1 MKTCIALLLLVLSTL
16 AHADALGLRGHA
28 GLWLGEI
35 EGSLAQN
42 SLSFD
47 EVSFERE
54 NYHQYAYVFVEHPVP
69 LIPNVRVHYSSIEA
83 SRQYDVA
90 AIENIASSRIDL
102 SHLDLTLYYEL
113 LDNIV
118 SVDAGLSARKY
129 FGEISLNGFGNSQTA
144 DYDHVLPM
152 LYALAE
158 VHFPLTGWSIG
169 VEGSYTEY
177 NDYTVADYSA
187 RVRYLLDAVVKVGV
201 DAGYRNMHMQVDKSF
216 GFDFDVAGP
225 FASVAVHF

>member
-1 MKTCIALLLLVLSTL
+1 MKTLTALFLLSLSTL

-35 EGSLAQN
+35 EGTMGQN

-69 LIPNVRVHYSSIEA
+69 LIPNVRVHYSSIET
-83 SRQYDVA
+83 SRQYDA
-90 AIENIASSRIDL
+90 AAVENLASTRVDL

-129 FGEISLNGFGNSQTA
+129 FGDISINILGASQTA
-144 DYDHVLPM
+144 DYDQLLPM

-187 RVRYLLDAVVKVGV
+187 RVRYLLDAVVQVGI
-201 DAGYRNMHMQVDKSF
+201 DAGYRNMNMQVDKNF